1 MYLYLNLLSL
11 LTGLFDNI
19 LLMFF
24 SPSQNT
30 LLSVFYQ

>member
-1 MYLYLNLLSL
+1 MYLNLLHMYLNLLSL

-24 SPSQNT
+24 PPSQNA
-30 LLSVFYQ
+30 L